1 MSKESVIEGLKAW
14 LGRPPHVGDWL
25 TIDRPLIDT
34 FTELSHED
42 SFIHVDAER
51 TRRETQYEDII
62 AQGNLAL
69 SLCNRL
75 TRGSG
80 MLDEL
85 EHQASLG
92 LNYGWNK
99 VRFPSPLPVN
109 VRVNGSVA
117 LKAISEVPNNGVEV
131 VREIVIHIEGQE
143 KPCFV
148 GEAVSRYYF

>member
-1 MSKESVIEGLKAW
+1 MSKESIVEGLKHRV
-14 LGRPPHVGDWL
+14 GQPPHVGEWL
-25 TIDRPLIDT
+25 TIDRQLIDT
-34 FTELSHED
+34 FTELSQED
-42 SFIHVDAER
+42 SFIHVDSER

-75 TRGSG
+75 TKSAGL
-80 MLDEL
+80 LDEL
-85 EHQASLG
+85 DEQANVG

-99 VRFPSPLPVN
+99 VRFPAPLPVN
-109 VRVNGSVA
+109 ARINGSVV
-117 LKAISEVPNNGVEV
+117 LKQVSEVANNGVEV